1 MDEKKKAP
9 DYSKW
14 TEDDETE
21 LVALKA
27 TNFDLKET
35 QLGRLEAARKKE
47 FEGSIIRMPRMEDRL
62 QYIEMLKDMPNNGET
77 TAEV

>member
-9 DYSKW
+9 GYSKW
-14 TEDDETE
+14 TEEDETD

-27 TNFDLKET
+27 TDFDLKET

-47 FEGSIIRMPRMEDRL
+47 FEGSIIRISKEDRL